1 MKNNNSL
8 IAIDLDGT
16 LLSND
21 YCLSLEAKRYLRR
34 LEDDGTTIVLAS
46 GRPPRNIL
54 SYYHEI
60 GLHSP
65 IIAYNGLYLTNPSD
79 PSFKKVERRIPSA
92 LVNKIIENCRV
103 FLKNYL
109 VESSDYSLYLLK
121 DEPKLDPYFPYSE
134 ANRKNA
140 LNEVL
145 KEDPFIAVF
154 EGDAK
159 GEKII
164 ETIVKEYPPCSFRRW
179 RNMPYSELYIEG
191 MDKGSALAILCEKLN
206 IQREN
211 VFAFGDGDNDASMLS
226 FAKHGYAIKSSKSDL
241 LKSRFPLT
249 EEGNDDDGVIKTL
262 KTFFG
267 N

>member
-1 MKNNNSL
+1 MKNKKSL

-16 LLSND
+16 LLSSD
-21 YCLSLEAKRYLRR
+21 YRLSFEAKRYLKK
-34 LEDDGTTIVLAS
+34 LEDEGVIIVLAS

-54 SYYHEI
+54 PYYREI
-60 GLHSP
+60 GLSSP
-65 IIAYNGLYLTNPSD
+65 IIAYNGLYITNPSN
-79 PSFKKVERRIPSA
+79 PSFESVQRRIPSV
-92 LVNKIIENCRV
+92 LVKKIIENCGV

-109 VESSDYSLYLLK
+109 VESSDASLYLHK
-121 DEPKLDPYFPYSE
+121 DEPKLNPYFPYSTK
-134 ANRKNA
+134 NRKPT
-140 LNEVL
+140 LDEVL

-154 EGDAK
+154 ESEAK
-159 GEKII
+159 EEEII
-164 ETIVKEYPPCSFRRW
+164 ESIVKDYFPCSYRHW

-191 MDKGSALAILCEKLN
+191 MDKGNALAILCQKLN
-206 IQREN
+206 IERED

-226 FAKHGYAIKSSKSDL
+226 FAKHGFAIKSSKSDL

-249 EEGNDDDGVIKTL
+249 EEENDNDGVIKTL